1 MICHTSCVDA
11 CMPKN
16 RDFYTF
22 DELASRL
29 HKEGATLADFN
40 GKKVPCIYIDAK
52 RYDEIMT
59 AICGKKLAVD
69 TLLDIFHDGQDVFVD
84 IRLKFLDVGLNENYL
99 FYANDMLEFFEAL
112 SNTGL
117 IALAP
122 SISHGSSNSNI
133 FMIQLPKIEAAENA
147 LEIIKSNI
155 KRNKKISHRNDRN

>member
-1 MICHTSCVDA
+1 
-11 CMPKN
+11 MPKN

-22 DELASRL
+22 DELANRL

-40 GKKVPCIYIDAK
+40 GKKVPCIYIEAK

-59 AICGKKLAVD
+59 AIYGKKLAVD

-84 IRLKFLDVGLNENYL
+84 VRLKFLDIGINENYL
-99 FYANDMLEFFEAL
+99 FYTNNMLEFFEAL

-122 SISHGSSNSNI
+122 SLSRSNSSNI
-133 FMIQLPKIEAAENA
+133 FMIQLPKRELAENA
-147 LEIIKSNI
+147 LKIIKSNI
-155 KRNKKISHRNDRN
+155 KTNKNTSHHNNNDDGN

>member
-1 MICHTSCVDA
+1 
-11 CMPKN
+11 MPKS

-22 DELASRL
+22 DELANRL

-40 GKKVPCIYIDAK
+40 GKKIPCIRIDAK

-59 AICGKKLAVD
+59 AIYGKKLAVD

-84 IRLKFLDVGLNENYL
+84 IRLKFLDVGLNESYL
-99 FYANDMLEFFEAL
+99 FYANDMLDFFEAL

-122 SISHGSSNSNI
+122 SLSHGSSNSNI

-147 LEIIKSNI
+147 LKIIKSNI
-155 KRNKKISHRNDRN
+155 KINKKTSHHNDRN

>member
-1 MICHTSCVDA
+1 
-11 CMPKN
+11 MPKN

-22 DELASRL
+22 DELANRL
-29 HKEGATLADFN
+29 HKDGATLANFN

-59 AICGKKLAVD
+59 AIYGKKLAVD

-84 IRLKFLDVGLNENYL
+84 IRLKFLDVGVSENYL

-122 SISHGSSNSNI
+122 SLSHGSSNSNI

-155 KRNKKISHRNDRN
+155 KKNKKTSNYNDTN